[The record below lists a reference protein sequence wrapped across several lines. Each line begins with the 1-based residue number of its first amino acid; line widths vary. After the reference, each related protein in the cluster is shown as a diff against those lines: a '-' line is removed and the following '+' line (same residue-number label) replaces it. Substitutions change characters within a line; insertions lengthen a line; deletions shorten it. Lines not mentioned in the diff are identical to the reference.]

1 MSDYFDRLL
10 ARHASLP
17 RAGGPAGKPGAGEVP
32 RDGRTAPDDA
42 APDMRRVRVRP
53 RLPGPFERVEAL
65 RDRDDGDD
73 GLSPAGP
80 QVPAPRPAR
89 TDEGPAPRGVREIHT
104 ERHTVVRETST
115 APETGERQQAQHSP
129 GRALLRPVPSR
140 APRPAASVPVQP
152 AGRGASRDA
161 GPAGTGTPQTGAA
174 PALVAR
180 SGEVVARSAAARPGS
195 GDLSAARSARQQA
208 AAGRRG
214 GARPAERVVHV
225 QIGRLE
231 VSAATPPGAG
241 RGGAGEPGR
250 QQTGRT
256 APTVSLETYLARG
269 RNGERSN

>member
-10 ARHASLP
+10 ARHAPAVHAVFPVLP
-17 RAGGPAGKPGAGEVP
+17 PGTGDGTRDGGTAPGGAADAVP
-32 RDGRTAPDDA
+32 R
-42 APDMRRVRVRP
+42 MRVRP

-65 RDRDDGDD
+65 RDRDQADD
-73 GLSPAGP
+73 GISPTGP
-80 QVPAPRPAR
+80 QAAAPRPSRA
-89 TDEGPAPRGVREIHT
+89 DERAGPRGVREIHT
-104 ERHTVVRETST
+104 ERHTVVRGTT
-115 APETGERQQAQHSP
+115 ASSEQQGELRSQQAPRSAQLKP
-129 GRALLRPVPSR
+129 APRPLRPV
-140 APRPAASVPVQP
+140 ASAPVQRAAQT
-152 AGRGASRDA
+152 AGRDTDPTAFGAQTT
-161 GPAGTGTPQTGAA
+161 GPA

-180 SGEVVARSAAARPGS
+180 SGEVVARSAAVRPGTA
-195 GDLSAARSARQQA
+195 DLTAGRSARQQA

-214 GARPAERVVHV
+214 GPRQTERVVHV

-241 RGGAGEPGR
+241 RGGAGEPGS

>member
-10 ARHASLP
+10 ARHAPAVHAAFPVLP
-17 RAGGPAGKPGAGEVP
+17 PGTGDGAGGG
-32 RDGRTAPDDA
+32 TAPGGSADA
-42 APDMRRVRVRP
+42 VPRVRVRP
-53 RLPGPFERVEAL
+53 RLPGPYERVEAL
-65 RDRDDGDD
+65 RDRDQEDD
-73 GLSPAGP
+73 GLSPTGP
-80 QVPAPRPAR
+80 QTLAPRPSRA
-89 TDEGPAPRGVREIHT
+89 DERSGLRGVREIHT
-104 ERHTVVRETST
+104 ERHTVVRETT
-115 APETGERQQAQHSP
+115 ASPEQQGEPQQAQRTPRSAQLKP
-129 GRALLRPVPSR
+129 G
-140 APRPAASVPVQP
+140 PRPLRAAASAPVQRAARTRGRDTDP
-152 AGRGASRDA
+152 ASSGART
-161 GPAGTGTPQTGAA
+161 TGSA

-180 SGEVVARSAAARPGS
+180 SGEVVARSAALRPGT
-195 GDLSAARSARQQA
+195 GDLTAGRSARQQA

-214 GARPAERVVHV
+214 GPRQTERVVHV